1 MTKCQKCGEVF
12 EDNRSY
18 CHYCDIH
25 FAQPKETEAANQN
38 TIKDSLLKTNRIIF
52 TRYEKL
58 LMMSIIGVSFTPR
71 LEFLPIKE
79 YCSDVI
85 FVSIVFG
92 VFFGI
97 LNAIPRY
104 KLPRIGK
111 GDIILVILI
120 DLAISFIAG
129 MLLYLA
135 LVLVVV
141 PRIQDHRAEYHSLTL
156 NIDRPYRDS
165 CKTILGC
172 CPVSIKVKGGDFDNG
187 RLCVSKVFYDEIR
200 NKESLFVIGKLGFGG
215 LRVETIMSEDKK
227 DLFYISQRAK
237 KEFEE
242 KVKSKTNKRE
252 FIK

>member
-1 MTKCQKCGEVF
+1 MF

-25 FAQPKETEAANQN
+25 FIQSKEKDAVNQN
-38 TIKDSLLKTNRIIF
+38 TIKDSLLKTNRVIF
-52 TRYEKL
+52 TRYEKFL
-58 LMMSIIGVSFTPR
+58 IMLVIVVSFTPR

-79 YCSDVI
+79 YYLHVI
-85 FVSIVFG
+85 FASTAFG

-97 LNAIPRY
+97 LNAIARHR
-104 KLPRIGK
+104 LPRIGK

-120 DLAISFIAG
+120 DLAIAFIAG
-129 MLLYLA
+129 VLFYLA
-135 LVLVVV
+135 LVLVIV
-141 PRIQDHRAEYHSLTL
+141 PRIQDHWAEYHSLTL
-156 NIDRPYRDS
+156 NIERPYRYG
-165 CKTILGC
+165 CKTKVGC
-172 CPVSIKVKGGDFDNG
+172 CPVSIKIKGGDFKDG

-227 DLFYISQRAK
+227 DLFYISQRSK

-242 KVKSKTNKRE
+242 KLSLKKINE
-252 FIK
+252 NL